1 MEEKE
6 SDRRFV
12 VCVVKDKSGFTY
24 GKSYEVLHTDGS
36 TYIDIIDDNGN
47 RPMPSLYGVEPLI
60 NYKESRRYFGSPQKK
75 VDYFIPLDQ
84 WRESQLNKIGI

>member
-47 RPMPSLYGVEPLI
+47 RPIPFLYSVEPLI
-60 NYKESRRYFGSPQKK
+60 NYKENRRYYGSPQKRI
-75 VDYFIPLDQ
+75 DHFIYLDE
-84 WRESQLNKIGI
+84 WRQLQLNKIGI